1 MTVSLITYR
10 LRNGA
15 EVLGKL
21 YKGRVEPTTYTNYTQ
36 AAARAAAIGGE
47 VVRFTRVFYVVIPT
61 TVQQGETA

>member
-1 MTVSLITYR
+1 MSLITYR

-21 YKGRVEPTTYTNYTQ
+21 YKGRIEPTTYTNHTQ

-47 VVRFTRVFYVVIPT
+47 VVRFTRVFYVVPT
-61 TVQQGETA
+61 PVQPEKLP